1 MRSVQRF
8 DQYLR
13 LRRGTWHYVRRV
25 PKAVRH
31 AENRNSIN
39 RSLETDS
46 LTVARQRRDVCAAA
60 DNQRWAEI
68 APKRFGE
75 MPHDAVQKDMNL
87 RAKSYGFTYR
97 PAVELAEKADLVE
110 LIDRLKAVVPSKTP
124 ITPKV
129 QRDTDA
135 LLGLAEPNVVTIT
148 QAMDLYLSEI
158 AQDELS
164 GKSPEQVAN
173 YSKVKRRAIG
183 NFVRMNG
190 DMDMREIEREHG
202 RKVYQHWAAKVHPTD
217 GSKPMSGNSAN
228 RDLGNLRKLY
238 RRYFEHIGEEDR
250 QNPFRNLRFSDAKLN
265 DVKPF
270 SSEWVQTRI
279 FEPNVLEGLNREAAL
294 LCFALIETGCRPSE
308 LSNILPENICLD
320 ADVPHIRIRSTKAR
334 QLKSK
339 ASIRDVP
346 LLGVSLEAM
355 KLARNGFPHYR
366 ERGYLLSQSLTK
378 AFKARKLFPS
388 ENHRIYS
395 FRHSFENRMLE
406 TGIDFGLRCT
416 LMGHRNPRPEYGDGG
431 SLTYRRDEMLKI
443 VHPVSDSLL
452 NGFPFNT

>member
-1 MRSVQRF
+1 MRSVQRI

-13 LRRGTWHYVRRV
+13 LRGGTWYYVRRV
-25 PKAVRH
+25 PKSLRH
-31 AENRNSIN
+31 VEDRKFIN
-39 RSLETDS
+39 QSLQTDS
-46 LTVARQRRDVCAAA
+46 LTTARQRRDVCAAA

-68 APKRFGE
+68 TPQRFDE
-75 MPHDAVQKDMNL
+75 SPRDANQKDMNQ
-87 RAKSYGFTYR
+87 RAEAYGFTYR
-97 PAVELAEKADLVE
+97 PAVELAEKTSLAE
-110 LIDRLKAVVPSKTP
+110 LIERLKAVVPSETP
-124 ITPKV
+124 MTPKV

-135 LLGLAEPNVVTIT
+135 LLGLAEPDVVTIT

-158 AQDELS
+158 ALDELS

-190 DMDMREIEREHG
+190 DMNMREIEREHG
-202 RKVYQHWAAKVHPTD
+202 RKVYQHWAARVHPTD

-238 RRYFEHIGEEDR
+238 RRYFEYIGEEAR

-270 SSEWVQTRI
+270 SSDWVQARI
-279 FEPNVLEGLNREAAL
+279 FEPSVLEGLNREAAL

-320 ADVPHIRIRSTKAR
+320 AEVPHIRIRSTKAR

-346 LLGVSLEAM
+346 LVGVSLEAM

-406 TGIDFGLRCT
+406 AGIDFGLRCT

-431 SLTYRRDEMLKI
+431 SLIYRRAEMLKI
-443 VHPVSDSLL
+443 VHQVNDGLL
-452 NGFPFNT
+452 QGFPFNS

>member
-1 MRSVQRF
+1 MRSVQRI

-25 PKAVRH
+25 PKSIQHV
-31 AENRNSIN
+31 ENRNSIN

-68 APKRFGE
+68 LPKHFGE
-75 MPHDAVQKDMNL
+75 IPRDAIQKDMNL
-87 RAKSYGFTYR
+87 RAGSYGFTYR
-97 PAVELAEKADLVE
+97 PAVDIAEKADLAE
-110 LIDRLKAVVPSKTP
+110 RIDRLSAVVPSKTP
-124 ITPKV
+124 MIPEV

-135 LLGLAEPNVVTIT
+135 LLGLAEPTVVTIT

-158 AQDELS
+158 ALDELS
-164 GKSPEQVAN
+164 GKSPEQAAN
-173 YSKVKRRAIG
+173 YSKVKRRAVG

-190 DMDMREIEREHG
+190 DMDMREIERDHG

-250 QNPFRNLRFSDAKLN
+250 QNPFRNLRFSDAKMS
-265 DVKPF
+265 DVRSF

-279 FEPNVLEGLNREAAL
+279 FDPNVFERLNREAAL
-294 LCFALIETGCRPSE
+294 LCFALVETGCRPSE

-320 ADVPHIRIRSTKAR
+320 AEVPHIRIRSTKAR

-339 ASIRDVP
+339 ASIRDIP
-346 LLGVSLEAM
+346 LVGVSLEAM
-355 KLARNGFPHYR
+355 KHARNGFPHYS
-366 ERGYLLSQSLTK
+366 ERLSSFAIADEGVQGPQANAVRQSSNLQLPT
-378 AFKARKLFPS
+378 
-388 ENHRIYS
+388 
-395 FRHSFENRMLE
+395 
-406 TGIDFGLRCT
+406 
-416 LMGHRNPRPEYGDGG
+416 
-431 SLTYRRDEMLKI
+431 
-443 VHPVSDSLL
+443 
-452 NGFPFNT
+452 

>member
-1 MRSVQRF
+1 MRSVQRI

-13 LRRGTWHYVRRV
+13 LRGGTWYYVRRV
-25 PKAVRH
+25 PKSVRYV
-31 AENRNSIN
+31 EDRKFIN
-39 RSLETDS
+39 QSLQTDS
-46 LTVARQRRDVCAAA
+46 LTTARQRRDVCATA

-68 APKRFGE
+68 VPQRF
-75 MPHDAVQKDMNL
+75 DAGPRDAIQKDMSL

-97 PAVELAEKADLVE
+97 PAVDIAETADLAE

-124 ITPKV
+124 MTPKV

-135 LLGLAEPNVVTIT
+135 LLGLGEPTVVTIT

-158 AQDELS
+158 ALDELS

-173 YSKVKRRAIG
+173 YSKVKRRAVG

-190 DMDMREIEREHG
+190 DMDMREIERGHG

-270 SSEWVQTRI
+270 SSDWVQSRI
-279 FEPNVLEGLNREAAL
+279 FEPNVFEGLNREAAL

-320 ADVPHIRIRSTKAR
+320 ADVPHIRIRSTNER

-339 ASIRDVP
+339 TSIRDIP
-346 LLGVSLEAM
+346 LVGVSLEAM
-355 KLARNGFPHYR
+355 KHARNGFPHYR

-378 AFKARKLFPS
+378 AFKARKLMPS
-388 ENHRIYS
+388 DNHRIYS

-406 TGIDFGLRCT
+406 AGIDFGLRCT

-443 VHPVSDSLL
+443 VHPVSESLL
-452 NGFPFNT
+452 KGFPFQT